1 MLMAIKN
8 FLKGLIPNIEEL
20 SSFMDPDNT
29 VCIFEPIR
37 EVDVHTLEKRYF
49 NEKYTLNLKI

>member
-1 MLMAIKN
+1 MFTIIKN
-8 FLKGLIPNIEEL
+8 LLKGLIPSIEEL
-20 SSFMDPDNT
+20 ASFMDPDNT

-49 NEKYTLNLKI
+49 NEVLAGNMS

>member
-1 MLMAIKN
+1 MFTTIKN
-8 FLKGLIPNIEEL
+8 FLKELIPSIEEL
-20 SSFMDPDNT
+20 ASFMDPDNT

-49 NEKYTLNLKI
+49 NEVLAGNMS

>member
-8 FLKGLIPNIEEL
+8 FLKGLIPSIEEL
-20 SSFMDPDNT
+20 ASFMDPDNT

-37 EVDVHTLEKRYF
+37 EVDIQTLEKRYF
-49 NEKYTLNLKI
+49 DEVLARNIS

>member
-1 MLMAIKN
+1 MLTIIKN
-8 FLKGLIPNIEEL
+8 FLEGLIPSIEEL
-20 SSFMDPDNT
+20 ASFMDPDNT

-49 NEKYTLNLKI
+49 NEVLAGNMS